1 MLSHLVA
8 LCDAKATT
16 TSHAHELSE
25 RPPQKWFFAS
35 HHKTGT
41 ILLDAILEPIKG
53 LFNPKLS
60 YRLYYSHHIH
70 DPVSWSSD
78 VFKYNLIDGQAW
90 ARIAHSG
97 HSGIRVEELV
107 VGRRLEARRLTEQAL
122 AAVQPA
128 VGREHHEPVADRRVL
143 EHALGERPRH
153 NEAAVLHPEALV
165 RSADGRAATA
175 GAAGVH

>member
-1 MLSHLVA
+1 MGKLLVLSHLIA

-16 TSHAHELSE
+16 TSHAHEVSE

-60 YRLYYSHHIH
+60 YHLYYGHHIH
-70 DPVSWSSD
+70 ESVSWSSD

-90 ARIAHSG
+90 ARIAPG
-97 HSGIRVEELV
+97 GQRVV
-107 VGRRLEARRLTEQAL
+107 F
-122 AAVQPA
+122 
-128 VGREHHEPVADRRVL
+128 RRVR
-143 EHALGERPRH
+143 ALLLRASSAPPLRALHRRGRPFGGVAVVQHRRH
-153 NEAAVLHPEALV
+153 RAP
-165 RSADGRAATA
+165 SGSRAA
-175 GAAGVH
+175 

>member
-1 MLSHLVA
+1 MWVLPFFSRFLSETPQQEMHRGSPPTLGKLLVLSHLVA

-60 YRLYYSHHIH
+60 YRLY
-70 DPVSWSSD
+70 
-78 VFKYNLIDGQAW
+78 
-90 ARIAHSG
+90 
-97 HSGIRVEELV
+97 
-107 VGRRLEARRLTEQAL
+107 
-122 AAVQPA
+122 
-128 VGREHHEPVADRRVL
+128 
-143 EHALGERPRH
+143 
-153 NEAAVLHPEALV
+153 
-165 RSADGRAATA
+165 
-175 GAAGVH
+175 